1 MDVKYRPEPWQDMGD
16 GMNRITK
23 DALMKL
29 REANELLKRID
40 GRIRDLDSDGSI
52 HFNPKDQSQKI
63 GELLDSYSTLQKYC
77 GEAGRV
83 VSEHIDKPF
92 LVEMDKF
99 AQKMRDT
106 SILSFETNNRIGSTT
121 TTVLPDAHAGYGSM
135 PQTIQTKKDKIT
147 VEDIFKDSP
156 AFDNVLR
163 GEYKE
168 LKKQNPDAKLNY
180 EEYKK
185 VVPSTR
191 GFEYKSI
198 EDEQK
203 KLEMIR
209 DIAIGGGIIIATI
222 LCPPLGAA
230 AAVVYGAVQI
240 KSGIDGEDWG
250 THRKLS
256 QEERVGNVIFGGLDA
271 IPVVGVVGKGVK
283 AFKGMSELADLAKLL
298 KFKEGMPGFNPNLG
312 KNVVQSLRDN
322 KAIMLDRL
330 KLVSLKMDKSGNKK
344 VYQLGEK
351 IAKSIDDRTAK
362 SASFEV
368 DGNGLLISK
377 QGGTDFQSWVNK
389 HHTASNKI
397 IDDEIKGVEASLTK
411 KNILPNEK
419 LADQEL
425 MLKNSEEILND
436 VRLNEES
443 IAWFSNALKN
453 EKIHPNDWKGKLS
466 CVSGDGKHLT
476 ERELKYI
483 NQELKKGHDV
493 DLDQIKSLREQA
505 SQIADDYAIKIR
517 SDEKWTQLTKEH
529 AVSKQPSTILGHELE
544 NAGITRPPR
553 HEAHHIIPNKQ
564 GGLRKYIE
572 KYGIDVNSASNGVF
586 LPQNYHPNWPGQITH
601 SARNNLNEKGD
612 MMFRHGDQY
621 IRYLSEKLKTI
632 DRLPISHQLKREEI
646 LKFIENTRNNLL
658 TGKIEFLYKD

>member
-1 MDVKYRPEPWQDMGD
+1 MDVKYRPEPWQNMGD

-29 REANELLKRID
+29 RDANESLKRID

-63 GELLDSYSTLQKYC
+63 GELLDSYTTLQKYC
-77 GEAGRV
+77 GEVGRV

-121 TTVLPDAHAGYGSM
+121 TTVLPGAHAGYGSV
-135 PQTIQTKKDKIT
+135 PQTIQKRKDKIT
-147 VEDIFKDSP
+147 VEDIFRDSP

-163 GEYKE
+163 AEYKE

-209 DIAIGGGIIIATI
+209 DIGIGVGIIITTI

-271 IPVVGVVGKGVK
+271 IPVVGAVGKGVK
-283 AFKGMSELADLAKLL
+283 AFKGTSELADLAKLL

-312 KNVVQSLRDN
+312 KNVVQSLKEN
-322 KAIMLDRL
+322 K
-330 KLVSLKMDKSGNKK
+330 
-344 VYQLGEK
+344 
-351 IAKSIDDRTAK
+351 T
-362 SASFEV
+362 
-368 DGNGLLISK
+368 
-377 QGGTDFQSWVNK
+377 
-389 HHTASNKI
+389 
-397 IDDEIKGVEASLTK
+397 
-411 KNILPNEK
+411 
-419 LADQEL
+419 
-425 MLKNSEEILND
+425 LKNALDAMKNTPIPVA
-436 VRLNEES
+436 VRTVDTGIGMKLPYIES
-443 IAWFSNALKN
+443 STVGEVAGKFSKASTAA
-453 EKIHPNDWKGKLS
+453 KG
-466 CVSGDGKHLT
+466 
-476 ERELKYI
+476 EAY
-483 NQELKKGHDV
+483 
-493 DLDQIKSLREQA
+493 
-505 SQIADDYAIKIR
+505 
-517 SDEKWTQLTKEH
+517 QLTKGSGGSG
-529 AVSKQPSTILGHELE
+529 VSKEGSLAKGTGNTVHRSEIDEVIKNNYDKDGNLINRSIVPKGYDSVEDFLKQVDDTTIKEFGYDSVEEFKEVVGLTETYLNTKTKNNILNKPLAGGTHVKKGVDFDILGFPIFKGDDVKFTMRLDKNLHISPDEAQFKECTRKLKEAIDSGKIPKELFSPDQLAQI
-544 NAGITRPPR
+544 NAGKARIKGLTW
-553 HEAHHIIPNKQ
+553 HHHQVPGKMQLVISKVHKVNHLGGNKLW
-564 GGLRKYIE
+564 GD
-572 KYGIDVNSASNGVF
+572 GI
-586 LPQNYHPNWPGQITH
+586 
-601 SARNNLNEKGD
+601 R
-612 MMFRHGDQY
+612 
-621 IRYLSEKLKTI
+621 
-632 DRLPISHQLKREEI
+632 
-646 LKFIENTRNNLL
+646 
-658 TGKIEFLYKD
+658 

>member
-1 MDVKYRPEPWQDMGD
+1 MDVKYRPEPWQNMGD

-29 REANELLKRID
+29 RDANESLKRID

-52 HFNPKDQSQKI
+52 HFSPKDQSQKI

-77 GEAGRV
+77 GEAGRL

-121 TTVLPDAHAGYGSM
+121 TTVLPDEHAGYGSV

-156 AFDNVLR
+156 AFDNVLKA
-163 GEYKE
+163 EYKE

-203 KLEMIR
+203 KLEMVR
-209 DIAIGGGIIIATI
+209 DIGIGAGIIITTI

-256 QEERVGNVIFGGLDA
+256 QEERVGNIIFGGLDA
-271 IPVVGVVGKGVK
+271 IPVVGAVGKGVK
-283 AFKGMSELADLAKLL
+283 AFKGTSELADLAKLL

-312 KNVVQSLRDN
+312 KNVVQSLKEN
-322 KAIMLDRL
+322 KTLKNALDAMKNTPIPVAVRTVDTGIGMKLPYIESSTVGEVAGKFSKASTAAKDDAYQLVHGHSKLEGSNKTSGVGNNSSRTDEIGIEFKRNPKHNEDEFIRQLKNQEDGLGKLTVDEFIQNRNQFLKYGRSKQANSAQRLARKQAVQDKIDEFMEEGFSFREAEEQALKWIKDKAALHDPDQIAGGNPLKITGMGDSRINSSIGSQWKSRIGNVDKEIRRVADTLSEEEKKLIYLNVRL
-330 KLVSLKMDKSGNKK
+330 K
-344 VYQLGEK
+344 
-351 IAKSIDDRTAK
+351 
-362 SASFEV
+362 
-368 DGNGLLISK
+368 
-377 QGGTDFQSWVNK
+377 
-389 HHTASNKI
+389 
-397 IDDEIKGVEASLTK
+397 
-411 KNILPNEK
+411 
-419 LADQEL
+419 
-425 MLKNSEEILND
+425 SE
-436 VRLNEES
+436 
-443 IAWFSNALKN
+443 
-453 EKIHPNDWKGKLS
+453 
-466 CVSGDGKHLT
+466 
-476 ERELKYI
+476 
-483 NQELKKGHDV
+483 
-493 DLDQIKSLREQA
+493 
-505 SQIADDYAIKIR
+505 
-517 SDEKWTQLTKEH
+517 
-529 AVSKQPSTILGHELE
+529 
-544 NAGITRPPR
+544 
-553 HEAHHIIPNKQ
+553 
-564 GGLRKYIE
+564 
-572 KYGIDVNSASNGVF
+572 
-586 LPQNYHPNWPGQITH
+586 
-601 SARNNLNEKGD
+601 
-612 MMFRHGDQY
+612 
-621 IRYLSEKLKTI
+621 
-632 DRLPISHQLKREEI
+632 
-646 LKFIENTRNNLL
+646 
-658 TGKIEFLYKD
+658 

>member
-1 MDVKYRPEPWQDMGD
+1 MDVKYRPEPWQNMGD

-29 REANELLKRID
+29 REANESLKRID

-63 GELLDSYSTLQKYC
+63 GELLDSYTTLQKYC
-77 GEAGRV
+77 GEAGRL

-121 TTVLPDAHAGYGSM
+121 TTVLPGAHAGYGSV
-135 PQTIQTKKDKIT
+135 PQTIQKKKDKIT

-163 GEYKE
+163 AEYEE

-203 KLEMIR
+203 KLEMVR
-209 DIAIGGGIIIATI
+209 DIGIGVGIIITTI

-256 QEERVGNVIFGGLDA
+256 QEERVGNIIFGGLDA
-271 IPVVGVVGKGVK
+271 IPVVGAVGKGVK
-283 AFKGMSELADLAKLL
+283 AFKGTSELADLAKLL

-330 KLVSLKMDKSGNKK
+330 KLASLKMEKSGNEKM
-344 VYQLGEK
+344 YQLGEK

-377 QGGTDFQSWVNK
+377 QGGTDFQRWVNK
-389 HHTASNKI
+389 HSAESNKI
-397 IDDEIKGVEASLTK
+397 IDDKIKGVEASLASKGTGEGPVKVNYGEQYAREKRK
-411 KNILPNEK
+411 KILKPNVEYTSK
-419 LADQEL
+419 EGYTYTTDSQGRVA
-425 MLKNSEEILND
+425 
-436 VRLNEES
+436 
-443 IAWFSNALKN
+443 
-453 EKIHPNDWKGKLS
+453 S
-466 CVSGDGKHLT
+466 CEGSLQLGDGKRNNYAQRVVGGNDRLDDDDGGHLIAT
-476 ERELKYI
+476 IFKGSGNMDNLVPMNSNLNRGEW
-483 NQELKKGHDV
+483 KK
-493 DLDQIKSLREQA
+493 
-505 SQIADDYAIKIR
+505 
-517 SDEKWTQLTKEH
+517 
-529 AVSKQPSTILGHELE
+529 LE
-544 NAGITRPPR
+544 NEWANALNDGDKVRVKITPNYSGNSKRP
-553 HEAHHIIPNKQ
+553 
-564 GGLRKYIE
+564 
-572 KYGIDVNSASNGVF
+572 DSFV
-586 LPQNYHPNWPGQITH
+586 
-601 SARNNLNEKGD
+601 
-612 MMFRHGDQY
+612 
-621 IRYLSEKLKTI
+621 IRYKIGDEDRWRLKNFDNVPGGKL
-632 DRLPISHQLKREEI
+632 DE
-646 LKFIENTRNNLL
+646 
-658 TGKIEFLYKD
+658 

>member
-1 MDVKYRPEPWQDMGD
+1 MDVKYRPEPWQNMGD

-29 REANELLKRID
+29 REANESLKRID

-77 GEAGRV
+77 GEAGRL

-121 TTVLPDAHAGYGSM
+121 TTVLPGAHAGYGSV
-135 PQTIQTKKDKIT
+135 PQTIQKKKDKIT
-147 VEDIFKDSP
+147 VEDIFRDSP

-203 KLEMIR
+203 KLEMVR
-209 DIAIGGGIIIATI
+209 DIGIGVGIIITTI

-230 AAVVYGAVQI
+230 AAVVYGGVQI

-256 QEERVGNVIFGGLDA
+256 QEERVGNIIFGGLDA
-271 IPVVGVVGKGVK
+271 IPVVGAVGKGVK
-283 AFKGMSELADLAKLL
+283 AFKGTSELADLAKLL

-312 KNVVQSLRDN
+312 KNVVQSLKENKNLKNALDAMKNTPIPVAVRTVDTGIGMKLPYIESSTVGEVAGKFSKASTAAKDDAYQLAKGSGGVKGTGNTVHRSEIDEVIKNDYDIDGNLVNRSIVPKGYDSVEDFLTKVDDTTIKEFGYDSVEEFKAVVGYVDAHLNASPKHNIINKGLAGGTHMKGIDYDVLGFPIFKGEDVKFTHKLDESLFIAKDDAQFEECTRQLKAAINKGEIPRDIFTP
-322 KAIMLDRL
+322 KQ
-330 KLVSLKMDKSGNKK
+330 LKMIELELPRIVDLTWHHHQVPGKMQLVVSAKHSVNHLGGNK
-344 VYQLGEK
+344 LW
-351 IAKSIDDRTAK
+351 
-362 SASFEV
+362 
-368 DGNGLLISK
+368 
-377 QGGTDFQSWVNK
+377 GG
-389 HHTASNKI
+389 
-397 IDDEIKGVEASLTK
+397 G
-411 KNILPNEK
+411 
-419 LADQEL
+419 
-425 MLKNSEEILND
+425 
-436 VRLNEES
+436 
-443 IAWFSNALKN
+443 
-453 EKIHPNDWKGKLS
+453 
-466 CVSGDGKHLT
+466 
-476 ERELKYI
+476 
-483 NQELKKGHDV
+483 
-493 DLDQIKSLREQA
+493 
-505 SQIADDYAIKIR
+505 IR
-517 SDEKWTQLTKEH
+517 
-529 AVSKQPSTILGHELE
+529 
-544 NAGITRPPR
+544 
-553 HEAHHIIPNKQ
+553 
-564 GGLRKYIE
+564 
-572 KYGIDVNSASNGVF
+572 
-586 LPQNYHPNWPGQITH
+586 
-601 SARNNLNEKGD
+601 
-612 MMFRHGDQY
+612 
-621 IRYLSEKLKTI
+621 
-632 DRLPISHQLKREEI
+632 
-646 LKFIENTRNNLL
+646 
-658 TGKIEFLYKD
+658 

>member
-1 MDVKYRPEPWQDMGD
+1 MDVKYRPEPWQNMGD

-29 REANELLKRID
+29 REANESLKRID

-63 GELLDSYSTLQKYC
+63 GELLDSYMTLQKYC
-77 GEAGRV
+77 GEAGRL

-121 TTVLPDAHAGYGSM
+121 TTVLPGAHAGYGSV
-135 PQTIQTKKDKIT
+135 PQTIQKKKDKIT

-163 GEYKE
+163 AEYEE

-198 EDEQK
+198 EDEKK
-203 KLEMIR
+203 KLEMVR
-209 DIAIGGGIIIATI
+209 DIGIGVGIIITTI

-256 QEERVGNVIFGGLDA
+256 QEERVGNIIFGGLDA
-271 IPVVGVVGKGVK
+271 IPVVGAVGKGVK
-283 AFKGMSELADLAKLL
+283 AFKGTSELADLAKLL

-330 KLVSLKMDKSGNKK
+330 KLASLKIEKSGNEKM
-344 VYQLGEK
+344 YQFGEK

-368 DGNGLLISK
+368 DGNGLLLSK
-377 QGGTDFQSWVNK
+377 QGGTDFQNWVDK
-389 HHTASNKI
+389 HSAESNKI
-397 IDDEIKGVEASLTK
+397 IDDKIKGVEASLASKGTDNIGK
-411 KNILPNEK
+411 GASGANEFDDILIDSYKNLRKNKEISGQAHHLNQDAAFRDYIPRNDGLSVKLEGNIFKDIDSPHYNAHKSLEDFWNIYRKNGDLAGLKPNLTDYNNALRDSLINAGLSEAQVNK
-419 LADQEL
+419 AVSEAIKQQINAGLLADDFVPR
-425 MLKNSEEILND
+425 IPG
-436 VRLNEES
+436 R
-443 IAWFSNALKN
+443 
-453 EKIHPNDWKGKLS
+453 
-466 CVSGDGKHLT
+466 
-476 ERELKYI
+476 I
-483 NQELKKGHDV
+483 N
-493 DLDQIKSLREQA
+493 
-505 SQIADDYAIKIR
+505 
-517 SDEKWTQLTKEH
+517 
-529 AVSKQPSTILGHELE
+529 
-544 NAGITRPPR
+544 
-553 HEAHHIIPNKQ
+553 
-564 GGLRKYIE
+564 
-572 KYGIDVNSASNGVF
+572 
-586 LPQNYHPNWPGQITH
+586 LPKPKP
-601 SARNNLNEKGD
+601 
-612 MMFRHGDQY
+612 
-621 IRYLSEKLKTI
+621 
-632 DRLPISHQLKREEI
+632 
-646 LKFIENTRNNLL
+646 
-658 TGKIEFLYKD
+658 

>member
-1 MDVKYRPEPWQDMGD
+1 MDVKYRPEPWQNMGD

-23 DALMKL
+23 DALIKL
-29 REANELLKRID
+29 REANESLKRID

-77 GEAGRV
+77 GEAGRL

-121 TTVLPDAHAGYGSM
+121 TTVLPGAHAGYGSV
-135 PQTIQTKKDKIT
+135 PQTIQKKKDKIT
-147 VEDIFKDSP
+147 VEDIFRDSP

-163 GEYKE
+163 AEYKE

-203 KLEMIR
+203 KLEMVR
-209 DIAIGGGIIIATI
+209 DIGIGVGIIITTI

-230 AAVVYGAVQI
+230 AAVVYGGVQI

-256 QEERVGNVIFGGLDA
+256 QEERVGNIIFGGLDA
-271 IPVVGVVGKGVK
+271 IPVVGAVGKGVK
-283 AFKGMSELADLAKLL
+283 AFKGTSELADLAKLL

-312 KNVVQSLRDN
+312 GNVVQSLRDN

-330 KLVSLKMDKSGNKK
+330 KLASLKMEKSGNEKM
-344 VYQLGEK
+344 YQFGEK

-377 QGGTDFQSWVNK
+377 QGGTDFQIWVNK
-389 HHTASNKI
+389 HHTESNKI
-397 IDDEIKGVEASLTK
+397 IDDKIKGVEASLASKGTGEGSTK
-411 KNILPNEK
+411 VKKTDSLYKRSSFRKGTRVKAESEAPKNASGKMICPTCGKDIPDSITINT
-419 LADQEL
+419 
-425 MLKNSEEILND
+425 KNGPVKRI
-436 VRLNEES
+436 
-443 IAWFSNALKN
+443 
-453 EKIHPNDWKGKLS
+453 G
-466 CVSGDGKHLT
+466 
-476 ERELKYI
+476 Y
-483 NQELKKGHDV
+483 
-493 DLDQIKSLREQA
+493 DLDHYPDTWAERVVSMKTGEVKPTRKEVLDEYNARLRVQC
-505 SQIADDYAIKIR
+505 
-517 SDEKWTQLTKEH
+517 
-529 AVSKQPSTILGHELE
+529 HEC
-544 NAGITRPPR
+544 N
-553 HEAHHIIPNKQ
+553 
-564 GGLRKYIE
+564 
-572 KYGIDVNSASNGVF
+572 
-586 LPQNYHPNWPGQITH
+586 
-601 SARNNLNEKGD
+601 
-612 MMFRHGDQY
+612 
-621 IRYLSEKLKTI
+621 
-632 DRLPISHQLKREEI
+632 ISHKFEGIEGTYKGEI
-646 LKFIENTRNNLL
+646 KE
-658 TGKIEFLYKD
+658 

>member
-29 REANELLKRID
+29 RDANELLKRID
-40 GRIRDLDSDGSI
+40 GRIRDSDSDGSI

-121 TTVLPDAHAGYGSM
+121 TTVLPDAHAGYGSI

-209 DIAIGGGIIIATI
+209 DIGIGVGIIITTI

-256 QEERVGNVIFGGLDA
+256 QEERTANIIFGGLDA
-271 IPVVGVVGKGVK
+271 IPVVGAVGKGVK
-283 AFKGMSELADLAKLL
+283 AFKGTNELADLAKLL

-322 KAIMLDRL
+322 KATMLDRL
-330 KLVSLKMDKSGNKK
+330 KLASLKIEKSGNGKM
-344 VYQLGEK
+344 YQLGEK

-389 HHTASNKI
+389 HHTESNKI
-397 IDDEIKGVEASLTK
+397 IDDKIKGVEASLASKGTGNAVHRSEIDEVIKNNYDKDGNLINRSIVPKGYDSVEDFLKQVDDTTIKEFGYDSVEEFKEVVELTETYLNTKTKNNILNKPLAGGTHVKKGVDFDILGFPIFKGDDVKFSLKLEKDFYVMKDTDQFRECTKLVKEAIEKGEISKELFTK
-411 KNILPNEK
+411 KQLAQINDGLPRIDGLIWHHHQIPGKMQLVIKEVHSVNH
-419 LADQEL
+419 LGG
-425 MLKNSEEILND
+425 N
-436 VRLNEES
+436 RL
-443 IAWFSNALKN
+443 W
-453 EKIHPNDWKGKLS
+453 G
-466 CVSGDGKHLT
+466 GG
-476 ERELKYI
+476 
-483 NQELKKGHDV
+483 
-493 DLDQIKSLREQA
+493 
-505 SQIADDYAIKIR
+505 IR
-517 SDEKWTQLTKEH
+517 
-529 AVSKQPSTILGHELE
+529 
-544 NAGITRPPR
+544 
-553 HEAHHIIPNKQ
+553 
-564 GGLRKYIE
+564 
-572 KYGIDVNSASNGVF
+572 
-586 LPQNYHPNWPGQITH
+586 
-601 SARNNLNEKGD
+601 
-612 MMFRHGDQY
+612 
-621 IRYLSEKLKTI
+621 
-632 DRLPISHQLKREEI
+632 
-646 LKFIENTRNNLL
+646 
-658 TGKIEFLYKD
+658 

>member
-1 MDVKYRPEPWQDMGD
+1 MDVKYRPEPWQNMGD

-29 REANELLKRID
+29 REANESLKRID

-77 GEAGRV
+77 GEAGRL

-121 TTVLPDAHAGYGSM
+121 TTVLPGAHAGYGSV
-135 PQTIQTKKDKIT
+135 PQTIQKKDKIT
-147 VEDIFKDSP
+147 VEDIFRDSP

-203 KLEMIR
+203 KLEMVR
-209 DIAIGGGIIIATI
+209 DIGIGVGIIITTI

-230 AAVVYGAVQI
+230 AAVVYGGVQI

-256 QEERVGNVIFGGLDA
+256 QEERVGNIIFGGLDA
-271 IPVVGVVGKGVK
+271 IPVVGAVGKGVK
-283 AFKGMSELADLAKLL
+283 AFKGTSELADLAKLL

-312 KNVVQSLRDN
+312 KNVVQSLKEN
-322 KAIMLDRL
+322 NLL
-330 KLVSLKMDKSGNKK
+330 KNLKIQGWKTVDKINDADYFIKGLV
-344 VYQLGEK
+344 
-351 IAKSIDDRTAK
+351 AKG
-362 SASFEV
+362 V
-368 DGNGLLISK
+368 DSV
-377 QGGTDFQSWVNK
+377 TPF
-389 HHTASNKI
+389 A
-397 IDDEIKGVEASLTK
+397 KGVEIMPDGSVVRSGTNYSGKFQEAHDASKASIQSKISNLESGGVKGTGDSGIPPRYGERKITDEEYEALRK
-411 KNILPNEK
+411 KTPTAKIRKQVNKGHNKKIETEDQALPGKTFIGSLE
-419 LADQEL
+419 ADHIVS
-425 MLKNSEEILND
+425 MD
-436 VRLNEES
+436 R
-443 IAWFSNALKN
+443 IASM
-453 EKIHPNDWKGKLS
+453 
-466 CVSGDGKHLT
+466 DGFGNLT
-476 ERELKYI
+476 EKQQLEVLNNPENFTGLSKSANTSKQSKSY
-483 NQELKKGHDV
+483 EEWTHYKKGTPDEIEV
-493 DLDQIKSLREQA
+493 SLDF
-505 SQIADDYAIKIR
+505 R
-517 SDEKWTQLTKEH
+517 SKM
-529 AVSKQPSTILGHELE
+529 
-544 NAGITRPPR
+544 ITR
-553 HEAHHIIPNKQ
+553 EKQ
-564 GGLRKYIE
+564 LERILQKQ
-572 KYGIDVNSASNGVF
+572 IDDF
-586 LPQNYHPNWPGQITH
+586 KK
-601 SARNNLNEKGD
+601 E
-612 MMFRHGDQY
+612 
-621 IRYLSEKLKTI
+621 
-632 DRLPISHQLKREEI
+632 
-646 LKFIENTRNNLL
+646 
-658 TGKIEFLYKD
+658 

>member
-1 MDVKYRPEPWQDMGD
+1 MDVKYRPEPWQNMGD

-29 REANELLKRID
+29 REANESLKRID

-52 HFNPKDQSQKI
+52 HFSPKDQSQRI

-77 GEAGRV
+77 GEAGRL

-121 TTVLPDAHAGYGSM
+121 TTVLPDAHAGYGSV

-156 AFDNVLR
+156 AFDNVLKA
-163 GEYKE
+163 EYKE

-209 DIAIGGGIIIATI
+209 DIGIGAGIIITTI

-256 QEERVGNVIFGGLDA
+256 QEERVGNIIFGGLDA
-271 IPVVGVVGKGVK
+271 IPVVGAVGKGVK
-283 AFKGMSELADLAKLL
+283 AFKGTSELADLAKLL

-312 KNVVQSLRDN
+312 KNVVQSLKEN
-322 KAIMLDRL
+322 KTLKNALDAMKNTPIPVAVRTVDTGIGMKLPYIESSTVGEVAGKFSKASTAAKDDAYQLAHGHSKLEGSNKTSGVGNNSSRTDEIGIEFKRNPKHNEDEFIRQLKNQEDGLGKLTVDEFIQNRNQFLKYGRSKQANSAQRLARKQAVQDKIDEFMEEGFSFREAEEQALKWIKDKAALHDPDQIAGGNPLKITGMGDSRINSSIGSQWKSRIGNVDKEIRRVADTLSEEEKKLIYLNVRL
-330 KLVSLKMDKSGNKK
+330 K
-344 VYQLGEK
+344 
-351 IAKSIDDRTAK
+351 
-362 SASFEV
+362 
-368 DGNGLLISK
+368 
-377 QGGTDFQSWVNK
+377 
-389 HHTASNKI
+389 
-397 IDDEIKGVEASLTK
+397 
-411 KNILPNEK
+411 
-419 LADQEL
+419 
-425 MLKNSEEILND
+425 SE
-436 VRLNEES
+436 
-443 IAWFSNALKN
+443 
-453 EKIHPNDWKGKLS
+453 
-466 CVSGDGKHLT
+466 
-476 ERELKYI
+476 
-483 NQELKKGHDV
+483 
-493 DLDQIKSLREQA
+493 
-505 SQIADDYAIKIR
+505 
-517 SDEKWTQLTKEH
+517 
-529 AVSKQPSTILGHELE
+529 
-544 NAGITRPPR
+544 
-553 HEAHHIIPNKQ
+553 
-564 GGLRKYIE
+564 
-572 KYGIDVNSASNGVF
+572 
-586 LPQNYHPNWPGQITH
+586 
-601 SARNNLNEKGD
+601 
-612 MMFRHGDQY
+612 
-621 IRYLSEKLKTI
+621 
-632 DRLPISHQLKREEI
+632 
-646 LKFIENTRNNLL
+646 
-658 TGKIEFLYKD
+658 

>member
-1 MDVKYRPEPWQDMGD
+1 MDVKYRPEPWQNMGD

-29 REANELLKRID
+29 REANESLKRID

-63 GELLDSYSTLQKYC
+63 GELLDSYMTLQKYC
-77 GEAGRV
+77 GEAGRL

-121 TTVLPDAHAGYGSM
+121 TTVLPGAHAGYGSV
-135 PQTIQTKKDKIT
+135 PQTIQKKKDKIT

-163 GEYKE
+163 AEYEE

-198 EDEQK
+198 EDEK
-203 KLEMIR
+203 KTLEMVR
-209 DIAIGGGIIIATI
+209 DIGIGVGIIITTI

-256 QEERVGNVIFGGLDA
+256 QEERVGNIIFGGLDA
-271 IPVVGVVGKGVK
+271 IPVVGAVGKGVK
-283 AFKGMSELADLAKLL
+283 AFKGTSELADLAKLL

-330 KLVSLKMDKSGNKK
+330 KLASLKIEKSGNEKM
-344 VYQLGEK
+344 YQFGEK

-368 DGNGLLISK
+368 DGNGLLLSK
-377 QGGTDFQSWVNK
+377 QGGTDFQNWVDK
-389 HHTASNKI
+389 HSAESNKI
-397 IDDEIKGVEASLTK
+397 IDDKIKGVEASLASKGTDNIGK
-411 KNILPNEK
+411 GASGANEFDDILIDSYKNLRKNKEISGQAHHLNQDAAFRDYIPRNDGLSVKLEGNIFKDIDSPHYNAHKSLEDFWNIYRKNGDLAGLKPNLTDYNNALRDSLINAGLSEAQVNK
-419 LADQEL
+419 AVSEAIKQQINAGLLADDFVPR
-425 MLKNSEEILND
+425 IPG
-436 VRLNEES
+436 R
-443 IAWFSNALKN
+443 
-453 EKIHPNDWKGKLS
+453 
-466 CVSGDGKHLT
+466 
-476 ERELKYI
+476 I
-483 NQELKKGHDV
+483 N
-493 DLDQIKSLREQA
+493 
-505 SQIADDYAIKIR
+505 
-517 SDEKWTQLTKEH
+517 
-529 AVSKQPSTILGHELE
+529 
-544 NAGITRPPR
+544 
-553 HEAHHIIPNKQ
+553 
-564 GGLRKYIE
+564 
-572 KYGIDVNSASNGVF
+572 
-586 LPQNYHPNWPGQITH
+586 LPKPKP
-601 SARNNLNEKGD
+601 
-612 MMFRHGDQY
+612 
-621 IRYLSEKLKTI
+621 
-632 DRLPISHQLKREEI
+632 
-646 LKFIENTRNNLL
+646 
-658 TGKIEFLYKD
+658 

>member
-1 MDVKYRPEPWQDMGD
+1 MDVKYRPEPWQNMGD

-23 DALMKL
+23 DALIKL
-29 REANELLKRID
+29 QRANELLKKID

-77 GEAGRV
+77 GEAGRL

-106 SILSFETNNRIGSTT
+106 SILSFETDNRIGSTT
-121 TTVLPDAHAGYGSM
+121 MTVLPDAHAGYGSV
-135 PQTIQTKKDKIT
+135 PQTIKTKKDKIT
-147 VEDIFKDSP
+147 VEDIFRDSP

-163 GEYKE
+163 AEYKE

-203 KLEMIR
+203 KLEMVR
-209 DIAIGGGIIIATI
+209 DIGIGVGIIITTI

-256 QEERVGNVIFGGLDA
+256 QEERVGNIIFGGLDA
-271 IPVVGVVGKGVK
+271 IPVVGAVGKGVK
-283 AFKGMSELADLAKLL
+283 AFKGTSELADLAKLL

-312 KNVVQSLRDN
+312 GNVVQSLRDN

-330 KLVSLKMDKSGNKK
+330 KLASLKMEKSGNEKM
-344 VYQLGEK
+344 YQLGEK

-368 DGNGLLISK
+368 DGNGLLVSK

-389 HHTASNKI
+389 HHTESNKI
-397 IDDEIKGVEASLTK
+397 IDDKIKGVEASLASKGMGEATRLIPGTPGKVTGGSSTK
-411 KNILPNEK
+411 LGQNLLESMGLPRSASWKGYQAQHIIPKNLRNHPVLKKIGMDMDHADNGIFLPIPAKDPSALSRHRGFHSVYNNVVKDQLDKLNINQSIKELEQQVFELQQKLKKGTESGLPLYKSKVLEIGIEK
-419 LADQEL
+419 FY
-425 MLKNSEEILND
+425 KTK
-436 VRLNEES
+436 LNEE
-443 IAWFSNALKN
+443 
-453 EKIHPNDWKGKLS
+453 
-466 CVSGDGKHLT
+466 
-476 ERELKYI
+476 
-483 NQELKKGHDV
+483 
-493 DLDQIKSLREQA
+493 
-505 SQIADDYAIKIR
+505 IKIWQR
-517 SDEKWTQLTKEH
+517 GGGATE
-529 AVSKQPSTILGHELE
+529 ELWE
-544 NAGITRPPR
+544 RWI
-553 HEAHHIIPNKQ
+553 NK
-564 GGLRKYIE
+564 
-572 KYGIDVNSASNGVF
+572 
-586 LPQNYHPNWPGQITH
+586 
-601 SARNNLNEKGD
+601 
-612 MMFRHGDQY
+612 
-621 IRYLSEKLKTI
+621 
-632 DRLPISHQLKREEI
+632 
-646 LKFIENTRNNLL
+646 
-658 TGKIEFLYKD
+658 

>member
-1 MDVKYRPEPWQDMGD
+1 MDVKYRPEPWQNMGD

-29 REANELLKRID
+29 REANESLKRID

-52 HFNPKDQSQKI
+52 HFSPKDQSQRI

-77 GEAGRV
+77 GEAGRL

-121 TTVLPDAHAGYGSM
+121 TTVLPDAHAGYGSV

-156 AFDNVLR
+156 AFDNVLKA
-163 GEYKE
+163 EYKE

-209 DIAIGGGIIIATI
+209 DIGIGAGIIITTI

-256 QEERVGNVIFGGLDA
+256 QEERVGNIIFGGLDA
-271 IPVVGVVGKGVK
+271 IPVVGAVGKGVK
-283 AFKGMSELADLAKLL
+283 AFKGTSELADLAKLL

-312 KNVVQSLRDN
+312 KNVVQSLKEN
-322 KAIMLDRL
+322 KTLKNALDAMKNTPIPVAVRTVDTGIGMKLPYIESSTVGEVAGKFSKASTAAKDDAYQLVHGHSKLEGSNKTSGVGNNSSRTDEIGIEFKRNPKHNEDEFIRQLKNQEDGLGKLTVDEFIQNRNQFLKYGRSKQANSAQRLARKQAVQDKIDEFMEEGFSFREAEEQALKWIKDKAALHDPDQIAGGNPLKITGMGDSRINSSIGSQWKSRIGNVDKEIRRVADTLSEEEKKLIYLNVRL
-330 KLVSLKMDKSGNKK
+330 K
-344 VYQLGEK
+344 
-351 IAKSIDDRTAK
+351 
-362 SASFEV
+362 
-368 DGNGLLISK
+368 
-377 QGGTDFQSWVNK
+377 
-389 HHTASNKI
+389 
-397 IDDEIKGVEASLTK
+397 
-411 KNILPNEK
+411 
-419 LADQEL
+419 
-425 MLKNSEEILND
+425 SE
-436 VRLNEES
+436 
-443 IAWFSNALKN
+443 
-453 EKIHPNDWKGKLS
+453 
-466 CVSGDGKHLT
+466 
-476 ERELKYI
+476 
-483 NQELKKGHDV
+483 
-493 DLDQIKSLREQA
+493 
-505 SQIADDYAIKIR
+505 
-517 SDEKWTQLTKEH
+517 
-529 AVSKQPSTILGHELE
+529 
-544 NAGITRPPR
+544 
-553 HEAHHIIPNKQ
+553 
-564 GGLRKYIE
+564 
-572 KYGIDVNSASNGVF
+572 
-586 LPQNYHPNWPGQITH
+586 
-601 SARNNLNEKGD
+601 
-612 MMFRHGDQY
+612 
-621 IRYLSEKLKTI
+621 
-632 DRLPISHQLKREEI
+632 
-646 LKFIENTRNNLL
+646 
-658 TGKIEFLYKD
+658 

>member
-1 MDVKYRPEPWQDMGD
+1 MDVKYRPEPWQNMGD
-16 GMNRITK
+16 GINRITK
-23 DALMKL
+23 DALIKL
-29 REANELLKRID
+29 RDANESLKRID

-52 HFNPKDQSQKI
+52 HFSPKDQSQKI

-77 GEAGRV
+77 GEAGRL

-121 TTVLPDAHAGYGSM
+121 TTVLPDAHAGYGSV

-156 AFDNVLR
+156 AFDNVLKA
-163 GEYKE
+163 EYKE

-209 DIAIGGGIIIATI
+209 DIGIGAGIIITTI

-256 QEERVGNVIFGGLDA
+256 QEERVGNIIFGGLDA
-271 IPVVGVVGKGVK
+271 IPVVGAVGKGVK
-283 AFKGMSELADLAKLL
+283 AFKGTSELADLAKLL

-330 KLVSLKMDKSGNKK
+330 KLTSLKMEKSGNEKM
-344 VYQLGEK
+344 YQLGEK

-368 DGNGLLISK
+368 DGNGLLLSK
-377 QGGTDFQSWVNK
+377 QGGTDFQNWVNK
-389 HHTASNKI
+389 HHTESNKI
-397 IDDEIKGVEASLTK
+397 IDDKIKGVEASLASKGTGEDKVDYGKLKEKLNNRYKDFVNK
-411 KNILPNEK
+411 KNENIPQTSDTYLENELNHGKFGELPEVKGDNITGHHMPSNKYMNDKYSIETDESYAINLEHPHPGRGGRHRRTFTYGLSSRTRPEDFKLYMSLKSRDALAFDVNDLRRILKEDGLYNKESREK
-419 LADQEL
+419 IKEYIEYYKNYRKNDQEDG
-425 MLKNSEEILND
+425 LKI
-436 VRLNEES
+436 
-443 IAWFSNALKN
+443 F
-453 EKIHPNDWKGKLS
+453 
-466 CVSGDGKHLT
+466 
-476 ERELKYI
+476 
-483 NQELKKGHDV
+483 KK
-493 DLDQIKSLREQA
+493 
-505 SQIADDYAIKIR
+505 
-517 SDEKWTQLTKEH
+517 
-529 AVSKQPSTILGHELE
+529 P
-544 NAGITRPPR
+544 
-553 HEAHHIIPNKQ
+553 
-564 GGLRKYIE
+564 
-572 KYGIDVNSASNGVF
+572 
-586 LPQNYHPNWPGQITH
+586 
-601 SARNNLNEKGD
+601 
-612 MMFRHGDQY
+612 
-621 IRYLSEKLKTI
+621 
-632 DRLPISHQLKREEI
+632 
-646 LKFIENTRNNLL
+646 
-658 TGKIEFLYKD
+658 

>member
-1 MDVKYRPEPWQDMGD
+1 MDVKYRPEPWQNMGD

-29 REANELLKRID
+29 REANESLKRID

-77 GEAGRV
+77 GEAGRL

-121 TTVLPDAHAGYGSM
+121 TTVLPGAHAGYGSV
-135 PQTIQTKKDKIT
+135 PQTIQKKKDKIT
-147 VEDIFKDSP
+147 VEDIFRDSP

-203 KLEMIR
+203 KLEMVR
-209 DIAIGGGIIIATI
+209 DIGIGVGIIITTI

-230 AAVVYGAVQI
+230 AAVVYGGVQI

-256 QEERVGNVIFGGLDA
+256 QEERVGNIIFGGLDA
-271 IPVVGVVGKGVK
+271 IPVVGAVGKGVK
-283 AFKGMSELADLAKLL
+283 AFKGTSELADLAKLL

-312 KNVVQSLRDN
+312 KNVVQSLKEN
-322 KAIMLDRL
+322 KTLKNALDAMKNTPIPVAVRTVDTGIGM
-330 KLVSLKMDKSGNKK
+330 KLPYIESSTVGEVAGKFSKASTAAKDDAYQLAKGTGNKEETFTVPKWSNDGKYDK
-344 VYQLGEK
+344 VRGYRGR
-351 IAKSIDDRTAK
+351 D
-362 SASFEV
+362 
-368 DGNGLLISK
+368 
-377 QGGTDFQSWVNK
+377 
-389 HHTASNKI
+389 
-397 IDDEIKGVEASLTK
+397 LTK
-411 KNILPNEK
+411 Y
-419 LADQEL
+419 D
-425 MLKNSEEILND
+425 EEYLVD
-436 VRLNEES
+436 PRLVVEMN
-443 IAWFSNALKN
+443 F
-453 EKIHPNDWKGKLS
+453 KGKTN
-466 CVSGDGKHLT
+466 SGTNAAGWERNAKKFFNTLLKSNPEFWSVENTALIKRGRVPIVDEQFIKHFPQYK
-476 ERELKYI
+476 EYI
-483 NQELKKGHDV
+483 KDPMRHHHIGEGG
-493 DLDQIKSLREQA
+493 QA
-505 SQIADDYAIKIR
+505 VALPKTLHPGYGGIHNV
-517 SDEKWTQLTKEH
+517 EKEW
-529 AVSKQPSTILGHELE
+529 
-544 NAGITRPPR
+544 GIT
-553 HEAHHIIPNKQ
+553 
-564 GGLRKYIE
+564 
-572 KYGIDVNSASNGVF
+572 GIDNEIATRLETF
-586 LPQNYHPNWPGQITH
+586 I
-601 SARNNLNEKGD
+601 NNL
-612 MMFRHGDQY
+612 R
-621 IRYLSEKLKTI
+621 R
-632 DRLPISHQLKREEI
+632 
-646 LKFIENTRNNLL
+646 
-658 TGKIEFLYKD
+658 

>member
-29 REANELLKRID
+29 RDANELLKRID

-63 GELLDSYSTLQKYC
+63 GELLESYSTLQKYC

-106 SILSFETNNRIGSTT
+106 SILSFTTNNRIGSTT
-121 TTVLPDAHAGYGSM
+121 TTVLPDSHAGYGSV

-163 GEYKE
+163 AEYKE

-203 KLEMIR
+203 KLETIR
-209 DIAIGGGIIIATI
+209 DLAIGGGIILATI

-256 QEERVGNVIFGGLDA
+256 QEERVGNIIFGGLDA
-271 IPVVGVVGKGVK
+271 IPVVGAVGKGVK
-283 AFKGMSELADLAKLL
+283 AFKGTSELADLAKLL

-330 KLVSLKMDKSGNKK
+330 KLTSLKMEKSGNEKM
-344 VYQLGEK
+344 YQLGEK

-377 QGGTDFQSWVNK
+377 QGGTDFQIWVNK
-389 HHTASNKI
+389 HHTESNKI
-397 IDDEIKGVEASLTK
+397 IDDKIKGVGASLASKRVDNTGNKVAGLDSSGKFFDDVLESKYQDYVKRNTKSDKNVRDRLDWKEASDKWAKLRNQGRDFEIEAINEFKKVATDVQEQITIVTK
-411 KNILPNEK
+411 
-419 LADQEL
+419 
-425 MLKNSEEILND
+425 
-436 VRLNEES
+436 
-443 IAWFSNALKN
+443 
-453 EKIHPNDWKGKLS
+453 
-466 CVSGDGKHLT
+466 DGT
-476 ERELKYI
+476 
-483 NQELKKGHDV
+483 
-493 DLDQIKSLREQA
+493 
-505 SQIADDYAIKIR
+505 KIR
-517 SDEKWTQLTKEH
+517 VDAIGYDKKTGALLIEEYKSSATAPLTSNQRDGF
-529 AVSKQPSTILGHELE
+529 VELLE
-544 NAGITRPPR
+544 SGGVIVGEGKGIF
-553 HEAHHIIPNKQ
+553 I
-564 GGLRKYIE
+564 
-572 KYGIDVNSASNGVF
+572 NGVEI
-586 LPQNYHPNWPGQITH
+586 PPGTAVKIVRPN
-601 SARNNLNEKGD
+601 
-612 MMFRHGDQY
+612 
-621 IRYLSEKLKTI
+621 IRE
-632 DRLPISHQLKREEI
+632 
-646 LKFIENTRNNLL
+646 
-658 TGKIEFLYKD
+658 